1 MERAVCLAAKAL
13 SLSFFGVFSFSGMPF
28 FFLSLPLS
36 LSGADSPLP
45 LVVAILICAFLSFT
59 TTCC

>member
-13 SLSFFGVFSFSGMPF
+13 SLIFWCVFFFLHAL